1 MNNLQNIK
9 GIYPK
14 WYKYLLIVLLVTAVI
29 SYFYTLV
36 LGIEF
41 SLTHVVT
48 QALVST
54 VGIWGG
60 CIGIVTFS
68 WYKFPWEKE
77 PIKHLV
83 VEVLAILV
91 YLFFFFWI
99 YIIVFDG
106 CGAYGK
112 RDTIAETLRVNSA
125 DIAMTILITFL
136 ITAIHEAHFFYRQW
150 KINFSK
156 SVSLEKDHL
165 EAQYNALKAQVNPH
179 FLFNSLNSLMTLL
192 DGNDKAEQY
201 LQNLSE
207 YLRYVLMSSQR
218 ETVTLREE
226 LDNVEKYIILQK
238 LRFGDNLMVD
248 LSINRSSLS
257 LLLPPLVLQMLV
269 ENCIQH
275 NIITTDKPLKINVSD
290 DEKRITV
297 TNNLQKKPDSSST
310 GNGLR
315 NIEGRYRFAQE
326 GNIQIATDE
335 TNFSV
340 SVPLLKSKNN

>member
-14 WYKYLLIVLLVTAVI
+14 WYIYLLIIFVATAII
-29 SYFYTLV
+29 SYIYTLV

-41 SLTHVVT
+41 SLSHVVT

-54 VGIWGG
+54 IGIWGG
-60 CIGIVTFS
+60 CMAIVTFS
-68 WYKFPWEKE
+68 WYRFPWEKE

-83 VEVLAILV
+83 VEVLAILI
-91 YLFFFFWI
+91 YLFFYFWV
-99 YIIVFDG
+99 YIVVFNG

-112 RDTIAETLRVNSA
+112 RDTVTETLQVNSA
-125 DIAMTILITFL
+125 DIAMTVLITFL

-192 DGNDKAEQY
+192 DGNEKAEQY
-201 LQNLSE
+201 VQNLSE
-207 YLRYVLMSSQR
+207 YLRYVLLSSQR

-226 LDNVEKYIILQK
+226 LENVEKYILLQK
-238 LRFGDNLMVD
+238 LRFGDNLVV
-248 LSINRSSLS
+248 SFSVNKSSLS
-257 LLLPPLVLQMLV
+257 LFLPPLVLQILV

-275 NIITTDKPLKINVSD
+275 NIITSDKPLRISVSD

-297 TNNLQKKPDSSST
+297 TNNLQKKADSSST

-326 GNIQIATDE
+326 GNLQISTDE
-335 TNFSV
+335 KNFSV
-340 SVPLLKSKNN
+340 SVPLLK